1 MITLLNTPAHVIQVS
16 PEVVSR
22 WVATESPN
30 NFQLQR
36 KDIVITGQSETVASP
51 AGYLSLTLDSAY
63 TGQVG
68 NSISV
73 YNSTNGAMYT
83 GTVTSIASPAT
94 SITTDIAWVAGMV
107 ITYLNDNTLKA
118 GYYFEGRLTINNV
131 VQSLTVIA
139 SPDSFG
145 IADLDVSGILRI
157 ITILTKAGDYSSL
170 IMKESGKSG
179 KFTFSYRECWYGSDE
194 SYTAEGNTWYYVEA
208 VRSEEQGSNLY
219 DFMPSEIDD
228 APFFNSFDQPVFFVG
243 LPFDLSF
250 ILPVLPVTSPATEL
264 TVTIK
269 RYDSTNLLLGTTAT
283 VVALGSLE
291 GFINSVNIDPTS
303 IEESAAYLTVEITT

>member
-51 AGYLSLTLDSAY
+51 SGYLALTLDSAY

-83 GTVTSIASPAT
+83 GTITSIASPAT
-94 SITTDIAWVAGMV
+94 NITTDIAWVTGMV

-131 VQSLTVIA
+131 VQSLTIIA

-145 IADLDVSGILRI
+145 IADLDVSGVLRI
-157 ITILTKAGDYSSL
+157 VTTLVKTGDYSDTV
-170 IMKESGKSG
+170 IAEPTKSG
-179 KFTFSYRECWYGSDE
+179 KFTFEYRESWYGSNE

-208 VRSEEQGSNLY
+208 VRSIEQGSNMY
-219 DFMPSEIDD
+219 DFLPSDAGD
-228 APFFNSFDQPVFFVG
+228 APFLNAFDKPVYFSG
-243 LPFDLSF
+243 LPFDISF
-250 ILPVLPVTSPATEL
+250 ILPVLPITSPVTEL
-264 TVTIK
+264 TVILN
-269 RYDSTNLLLGTTAT
+269 RYNSTNLLLGTTTT
-283 VVALGSLE
+283 VVVLDDLE
-291 GFINSVNIDPTS
+291 GKVCSLLIDPAV
-303 IEESAAYLTVEITT
+303 IEDSAAYLTAEIV